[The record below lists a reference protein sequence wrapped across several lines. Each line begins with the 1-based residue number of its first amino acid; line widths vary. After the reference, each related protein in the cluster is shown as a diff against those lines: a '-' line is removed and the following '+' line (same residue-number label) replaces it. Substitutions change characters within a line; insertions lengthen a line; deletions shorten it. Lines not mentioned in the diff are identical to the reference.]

1 MNKERSLVSF
11 IFLLD
16 PFMLFGRSLLL
27 QEAGGILTGLLQD
40 NFWVPLAL
48 QG

>member
-1 MNKERSLVSF
+1 
-11 IFLLD
+11 
-16 PFMLFGRSLLL
+16 MLFR
-27 QEAGGILTGLLQD
+27 QELILVGSKGKILTGLPQD